1 MSKINSALS
10 GAAAGATIGGPVGA
24 AIGGGFGFLSGA
36 DDDSK
41 SYLETMLRDA
51 QNIPLPVLKEYYPEL
66 YQVVAQMNP
75 ELETAVNL
83 GPSATAGIATDPALR
98 QAQMNALSK
107 LESIGLGGQ
116 SAEDQ
121 ARMAN
126 ITNDI
131 NTNLQGQ
138 QGAIMQN
145 LAQRGMS
152 GGGSELAQ
160 RSMAAQ
166 GAANR
171 QASMAMDAKAQAER
185 RALDAIMQSGQLG
198 GQMQS
203 QDFQQQQAKAQAAD
217 AISRFNAQN
226 QQNVIGSNV
235 GAKNQAQMYNAGQQN
250 QTAAQNTES
259 RNQAQ
264 QRNLNLEQQKY
275 ENELRKRGL
284 INQANAGLASNAS
297 QQAQQQNQFTGGMIS
312 AGSRAY
318 GDYLKSKGGK

>member
-1 MSKINSALS
+1 M
-10 GAAAGATIGGPVGA
+10 IGDLLNQL
-24 AIGGGFGFLSGA
+24 GGGNDERA
-36 DDDSK
+36 MQIQQQ
-41 SYLETMLRDA
+41 MLREA
-51 QNIPLPVLKEYYPEL
+51 QSIPLPILKEFYPEL

-83 GPSATAGIATDPALR
+83 GPSAMAGISTDPKLR

-107 LESIGLGGQ
+107 LESIGLGEQ

-126 ITNDI
+126 ITNDV

-152 GGGSELAQ
+152 GGGTELAQ
-160 RSMAAQ
+160 RMMASQ

-203 QDFQQQQAKAQAAD
+203 QDFQQQQSKAQAAD

-250 QTAAQNTES
+250 QAGQMNTEA
-259 RNQAQ
+259 RNQAT
-264 QRNLNLEQQKY
+264 QRNLSLAQQDY
-275 ENELRKRGL
+275 ENKLKKLGIVSNAQAGMADTYR
-284 INQANAGLASNAS
+284 NQANQNRQFVGGLIGAGA
-297 QQAQQQNQFTGGMIS
+297 QAYGAYQGAKGPLKTGG
-312 AGSRAY
+312 
-318 GDYLKSKGGK
+318 K

>member
-1 MSKINSALS
+1 MNGILDFL
-10 GAAAGATIGGPVGA
+10 
-24 AIGGGFGFLSGA
+24 GGGG
-36 DDDSK
+36 DSAAM
-41 SYLETMLRDA
+41 SIQQQMLRDA
-51 QNIPLPVLKEYYPEL
+51 QNIPLPILKEYYPEL
-66 YQVVAQMNP
+66 YQVVSQMNP

-83 GPSATAGIATDPALR
+83 GPSAMAGISTDPALR

-226 QQNVIGSNV
+226 QQNVIGANV
-235 GAKNQAQMYNAGQQN
+235 GAKNQAQMYNAGMQN

-264 QRNLNLEQQKY
+264 QRNLNLAQQEY
-275 ENELRKRGL
+275 ENKLKKLGIVSNAQSGMADTYR
-284 INQANAGLASNAS
+284 NQANQNRQFIGGLIGAGA
-297 QQAQQQNQFTGGMIS
+297 QAYAGMPS
-312 AGSRAY
+312 KPKGAG
-318 GDYLKSKGGK
+318 